1 MDKNTTNNYLLHL
14 ATLALMISAG
24 SASAAVSSSDPHRI
38 TEQNTRVWPS
48 TTDTNEK
55 VIQAEPLVS
64 EESIIARPVW
74 HYQAWPESTFVRIRP
89 PINQSSQD
97 VQFDGSYVELFQ
109 DI

>member
-14 ATLALMISAG
+14 AALALMISAG
-24 SASAAVSSSDPHRI
+24 SASAAVSSSDPHCI

-55 VIQAEPLVS
+55 GMQAQPLVS
-64 EESIIARPVW
+64 EESIVAGPAWYYR
-74 HYQAWPESTFVRIRP
+74 AWPESTFVRIRP
-89 PINQSSQD
+89 PIGRSSQD
-97 VQFDGSYVELFQ
+97 VQFDGSYVDLFQ